1 MTMSKGEKCS
11 RVMMLALG
19 LSCFISGVY
28 YASQSYTDTRA
39 MLISQY
45 TAAVQSFSS
54 DYLPFF
60 SSLDIAVRCG
70 GFGPPERLLKQE
82 QQVQPTLFPL

>member
-11 RVMMLALG
+11 RIMMLALG

-45 TAAVQSFSS
+45 NAAVQSFSS

-60 SSLDIAVRCG
+60 SSLDITVRCDV
-70 GFGPPERLLKQE
+70 GPPERLVKQE